1 MLRLGCL
8 GKYWKILPSNLL
20 GSHSPPSEVVLKE
33 GETRI
38 WSECFFCNNGRILEY
53 MLKEKGLCLRKLCSY
68 ILLFRNIVDFWVYV
82 EVESLGTFG
91 LRVDYRELHGKLK
104 GGEHLLYETF
114 CAEPVWTGRPC
125 TLWANVEY
133 FGSYR
138 VSLEYECMGPVDF
151 SRSG

>member
-1 MLRLGCL
+1 M
-8 GKYWKILPSNLL
+8 PSNLL

-53 MLKEKGLCLRKLCSY
+53 MLKEKGY

-114 CAEPVWTGRPC
+114 CAEPV
-125 TLWANVEY
+125 
-133 FGSYR
+133 
-138 VSLEYECMGPVDF
+138 
-151 SRSG
+151 

>member
-1 MLRLGCL
+1 M
-8 GKYWKILPSNLL
+8 L

-53 MLKEKGLCLRKLCSY
+53 MLKEKGLCLQKLCSD
-68 ILLFRNIVDFWVYV
+68 ILWFRNIVNFWVDV

-114 CAEPVWTGRPC
+114 CAEPV
-125 TLWANVEY
+125 
-133 FGSYR
+133 
-138 VSLEYECMGPVDF
+138 
-151 SRSG
+151 